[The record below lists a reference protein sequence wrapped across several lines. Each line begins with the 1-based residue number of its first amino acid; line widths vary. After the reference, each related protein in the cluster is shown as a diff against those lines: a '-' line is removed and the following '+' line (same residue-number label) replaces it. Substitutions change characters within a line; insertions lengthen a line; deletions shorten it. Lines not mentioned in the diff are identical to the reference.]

1 MSNETAA
8 LGIIHCSLL
17 VADCV
22 NYICGCIFLIS
33 STALTEFNSRN
44 CAGFFALLVESGAS
58 GRGGSAAVATS
69 SSPAVAEG
77 PHEDS
82 VSNSKAVAN
91 RPEKSVFFM
100 YGETNAGASYA
111 RTVACNR
118 ESSVLFNGKWRL
130 AVWTGV
136 GRVVPPS

>member
-8 LGIIHCSLL
+8 SGIIHCSPL
-17 VADCV
+17 AAGYV
-22 NYICGCIFLIS
+22 NYICGCIFLMS

-44 CAGFFALLVESGAS
+44 FGGCFVLLVESGAS

-82 VSNSKAVAN
+82 MSDSKAVAN
-91 RPEKSVFFM
+91 RPGKSVFFM
-100 YGETNAGASYA
+100 CGETNAAASYA
-111 RTVACNR
+111 RTAACNR
-118 ESSVLFNGKWRL
+118 ESSLFNGKR
-130 AVWTGV
+130 
-136 GRVVPPS
+136 

>member
-17 VADCV
+17 VAGCV
-22 NYICGCIFLIS
+22 NYICGCIFLMS
-33 STALTEFNSRN
+33 STALTEFSSRN
-44 CAGFFALLVESGAS
+44 SAGCLAPLVESGAS
-58 GRGGSAAVATS
+58 GRGGSVAVATS

-82 VSNSKAVAN
+82 VSDSKAAAN

-100 YGETNAGASYA
+100 CGKTNAGASYA
-111 RTVACNR
+111 RTAACNR
-118 ESSVLFNGKWRL
+118 ESSGLFNSKWRL
-130 AVWTGV
+130 AVWTGADS
-136 GRVVPPS
+136 VVSPL